1 MIHTNLIIHGKV
13 HGVFFRQTALE
24 KAQQLNIKGTARNM
38 PNGTVFIEAQ
48 SESLTNMQEF
58 TNWCRK
64 GPRQAEVTDVVIFNI
79 PETENTKIFTEFT
92 IE

>member
-24 KAQQLNIKGTARNM
+24 KAQQLNIKGTARNI

-48 SESLTNMQEF
+48 SESTTNMQEF
-58 TNWCRK
+58 INWCRK
-64 GPRQAEVTDVVIFNI
+64 GPRHAEVTDVEIFNI
-79 PETENTKIFTEFT
+79 PETENAKIFTEFT